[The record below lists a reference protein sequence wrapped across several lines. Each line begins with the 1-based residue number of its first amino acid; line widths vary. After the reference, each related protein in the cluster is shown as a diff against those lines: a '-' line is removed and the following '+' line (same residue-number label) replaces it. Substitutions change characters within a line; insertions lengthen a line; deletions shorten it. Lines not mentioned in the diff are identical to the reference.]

1 MNSNN
6 IWTPRKYASYFMLFK
21 GELFDWSNLFY
32 LTVAGVVCMNI
43 SKFSLVN
50 IQGYQEWN
58 IMVW

>member
-1 MNSNN
+1 MNTNN

-43 SKFSLVN
+43 QSLVKLIYKATKN
-50 IQGYQEWN
+50 ET
-58 IMVW
+58 